1 MLFSMVMKNITLSG
15 SAEILIGFFEVMVA
29 SLLIYFDIVAL
40 KRIVWTSEWVWLMIC
55 LISA

>member
-15 SAEILIGFFEVMVA
+15 SAEILIGFFEVMFA

-55 LISA
+55 LIYA

>member
-15 SAEILIGFFEVMVA
+15 SAEILIGFFEVIVA
-29 SLLIYFDIVAL
+29 SLVIYFDIVAL

>member
-1 MLFSMVMKNITLSG
+1 MLFSMGMKNITLSG
-15 SAEILIGFFEVMVA
+15 SAEILIGFFEVMFA

>member
-55 LISA
+55 LIYA